1 MAKKVQ
7 GNYEASTVEFV
18 WNGKTY
24 REDQSIVDAIKRRE
38 DYSKEAPV
46 KVKKTKKVKNV
57 ETNK

>member
-1 MAKKVQ
+1 MANKIE
-7 GNYEASTVEFV
+7 GNYKASTVEFV

-24 REDQSIVDAIKRRE
+24 REDQSIVDAIQRRE

-46 KVKKTKKVKNV
+46 KVKKAKKSKNP